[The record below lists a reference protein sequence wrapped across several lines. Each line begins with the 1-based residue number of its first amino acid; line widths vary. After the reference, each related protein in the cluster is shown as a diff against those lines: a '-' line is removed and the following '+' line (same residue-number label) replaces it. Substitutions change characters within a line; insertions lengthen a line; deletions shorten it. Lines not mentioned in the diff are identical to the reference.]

1 MDKINIQNISNFDLE
16 SNSYKETDLKLLI
29 PILEDYS
36 FNPQTDF
43 IEAKIYD
50 ENKKLIYSDGDYSDG
65 GIYRNY
71 SIIENDINLNVED
84 FINELEYNNGVYFV
98 IYNFYRKICS
108 NNNYNISEYF
118 ISEIDSSRTELR
130 LTSINELDENTIES
144 INDFMIY

>member
-50 ENKKLIYSDGDYSDG
+50 ENKKLIYSDG
-65 GIYRNY
+65 NY
-71 SIIENDINLNVED
+71 QIWCCRPSYI
-84 FINELEYNNGVYFV
+84 
-98 IYNFYRKICS
+98 
-108 NNNYNISEYF
+108 
-118 ISEIDSSRTELR
+118 
-130 LTSINELDENTIES
+130 
-144 INDFMIY
+144 